1 MRNMA
6 DRKMIVYLTDEPEKV
21 LVKKFVSL
29 KEGAEHYSLGRN
41 TFCALVKEAGVGYK
55 IGSRVLVNTE
65 ELEAYMQRYKI
76 QEDE

>member
-1 MRNMA
+1 MA

-29 KEGAEHYSLGRN
+29 KEGAELYSLGRN
-41 TFCALVKEAGVGYK
+41 TFCTLGKEAGAGYK
-55 IGSRVLVNTE
+55 IGSRGLVNTE
-65 ELEAYMQRYKI
+65 ELEAYIQRYKI

>member
-1 MRNMA
+1 MA

-29 KEGAEHYSLGRN
+29 KEGAELYSLGRN
-41 TFCALVKEAGVGYK
+41 TFCALVKEAGASYK